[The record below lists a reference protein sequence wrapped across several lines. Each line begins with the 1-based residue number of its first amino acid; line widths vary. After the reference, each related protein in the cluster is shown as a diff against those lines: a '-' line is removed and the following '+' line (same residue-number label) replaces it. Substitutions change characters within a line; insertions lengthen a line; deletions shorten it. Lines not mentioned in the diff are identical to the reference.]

1 MKHVVVAILTQ
12 KGYEAVELWG
22 LKQPRVE
29 FFKDCV
35 QATLLKHDVSA
46 TSPLSNANKRYYE
59 TI

>member
-29 FFKDCV
+29 FFKDCDQV
-35 QATLLKHDVSA
+35 HLRIK
-46 TSPLSNANKRYYE
+46 SNAIK
-59 TI
+59 T